1 MRESGR
7 PVGKVSKKVSK
18 TESPLNLTPAE
29 LFCEELTAAM
39 RTDPSNHHL
48 WEKLFSRFD
57 SYPGIHSAG
66 GAAGGSTNLV
76 AKTMKDLNE
85 LHIPHCENP
94 ELHKIIS

>member
-7 PVGKVSKKVSK
+7 PVGKVPK

-48 WEKLFSRFD
+48 WKQLFSRLD
-57 SYPGIHSAG
+57 SYPGIFSAG

-85 LHIPHCENP
+85 LHLPHCENP
-94 ELHKIIS
+94 GLH